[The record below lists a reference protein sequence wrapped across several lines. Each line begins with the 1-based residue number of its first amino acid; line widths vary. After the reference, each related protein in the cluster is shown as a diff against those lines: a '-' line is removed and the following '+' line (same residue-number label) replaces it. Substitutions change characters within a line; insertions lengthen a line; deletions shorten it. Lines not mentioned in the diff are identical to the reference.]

1 MRLGWGDGV
10 SEKVFFLE
18 GKVEF
23 SRLRRDLR
31 RLGWQWN
38 EFLEERGKSKCK
50 GRREPG
56 KFRKLQA
63 FWKTVKNKYPELAKI
78 AFKSLLPVL
87 STYFVRLVI
96 SAMYVIFKKT
106 QKHLR

>member
-1 MRLGWGDGV
+1 MSNTEKCVMRLGWGDGV

-63 FWKTVKNKYPELAKI
+63 FWKTVKRGQMEGI
-78 AFKSLLPVL
+78 
-87 STYFVRLVI
+87 
-96 SAMYVIFKKT
+96 
-106 QKHLR
+106 